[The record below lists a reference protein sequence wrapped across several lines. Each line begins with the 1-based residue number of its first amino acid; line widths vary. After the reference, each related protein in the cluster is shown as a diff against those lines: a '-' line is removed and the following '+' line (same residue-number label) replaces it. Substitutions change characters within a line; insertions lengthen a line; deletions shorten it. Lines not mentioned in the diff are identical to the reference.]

1 MQSFLDRVLPAQL
14 LRRAAPEKRRVRGPN
29 DHSVAHSFFGTR
41 RAYTQ
46 PAMKDL
52 IFVGVSV
59 GFFVVAWLYAKAF
72 DRL

>member
-1 MQSFLDRVLPAQL
+1 
-14 LRRAAPEKRRVRGPN
+14 
-29 DHSVAHSFFGTR
+29 
-41 RAYTQ
+41 
-46 PAMKDL
+46 MKDL

>member
-1 MQSFLDRVLPAQL
+1 MQSFLDRVLLAQPLRPA
-14 LRRAAPEKRRVRGPN
+14 RPDKRRIRGPS
-29 DHSVAHSFFGTR
+29 DQAVAHSFFGTR
-41 RAYTQ
+41 RAYTRL
-46 PAMKDL
+46 AMKDL